1 MIIEPAKFGEGL
13 AFSAGA
19 GSASMQRALRKMS
32 KDPAEERVFSQAKI
46 LVPVGGLGCLLI
58 LGSIVDSIL
67 KSPDSPRA
75 IENAMVGGS
84 VFLLIPLFFLVYGLV
99 RRFGVDRDK
108 VWTKFGFL
116 FYREVRFDE
125 VTKLGSGV
133 NRYKLYAGRKKIN
146 IDYNR
151 FDYSLVYLRLLEELQ
166 HRRFDLLSCAI
177 DDPEWDE
184 KAQIWRNGFAEDI
197 YNEHQEFYANN
208 PQALAYLNSLT
219 ETPTHYDN

>member
-1 MIIEPAKFGEGL
+1 MMIEPAKFGEGL

-46 LVPVGGLGCLLI
+46 LVPVGGLGCLLMGLI
-58 LGSIVDSIL
+58 IFVGLQSMYVGEPVD
-67 KSPDSPRA
+67 P
-75 IENAMVGGS
+75 AMVPACS
-84 VFLLIPLFFLVYGLV
+84 VGFAISFVLLSHGLW

-125 VTKLGSGV
+125 VTKLGYGV

-166 HRRFDLLSCAI
+166 HRRFELLRCPI

-184 KAQIWRNGFAEDI
+184 NAQITRNGFAERI
-197 YNEHQEFYANN
+197 YTEHQEFYANN

>member
-1 MIIEPAKFGEGL
+1 M

>member
-125 VTKLGSGV
+125 VTKLGYGV

-166 HRRFDLLSCAI
+166 HRRFELLRCPI

-184 KAQIWRNGFAEDI
+184 NAQITRNGFAERI
-197 YNEHQEFYANN
+197 YTEHQEFYANN